1 MTLIRIFFVLACA
14 VSPAQAGDGHDHDA
28 APTAA
33 AVFSAPRFA
42 AASAHFELVGVA
54 AGSRLTLYLDRF
66 DDNGPV
72 AAETIELTLNG
83 RTLPLDSPAPGT
95 YAATLPAPLGPGH
108 HPVAVR
114 FSAAGIAETL
124 TGTLE
129 LTPAPA
135 AVQHSH
141 AHDWRAYAPWAGL
154 VLTGAL
160 LAVLRVR
167 QLRTRHT
174 GDTA

>member
-1 MTLIRIFFVLACA
+1 MILIRIFFVLACV
-14 VSPAQAGDGHDHDA
+14 VSPALAGDGHDHNA
-28 APTAA
+28 APAAA
-33 AVFSAPRFA
+33 AVLSTPRFA

-54 AGSRLTLYLDRF
+54 DGSLLTLYLDRF
-66 DDNGPV
+66 DDNEPV

-83 RTLPLDSPAPGT
+83 KALPLDSPAPGT

-160 LAVLRVR
+160 LAVLRVYR
-167 QLRTRHT
+167 LRTRHT